1 MQETEG
7 DLYKHGSIVLDT
19 NGNGTID
26 FAVDNA
32 WQRWVVSSVRV
43 STSQGASQTPFPTAE
58 VFAGYIA
65 PGFSQGATW
74 TGNSDTFTGEVRCD
88 AGTDLHVQF
97 TGGPPGVT
105 AYARVYGKR
114 YTRIS

>member
-1 MQETEG
+1 MAEIDGNLAKYQ
-7 DLYKHGSIVLDT
+7 SVVLDS
-19 NGNGTID
+19 NGNGSIE

-32 WQRWVVSSVRV
+32 WQRWVVDSVRV
-43 STSQGASQTPFPTAE
+43 STSQVATQTPFPSVEIFTSAQS
-58 VFAGYIA
+58 

-74 TGNSDTFTGEVRCD
+74 TGNSDTFTGE
-88 AGTDLHVQF
+88 AHTDVGSDLIVSF
-97 TGGPPGVT
+97 TGGIPGST